1 MKEEQG
7 MRGLFEQH
15 LNITAK
21 VMDLRLQRQNI
32 VTGNIANVNTPGYKA
47 RRLEFENQLQAALN
61 QNALGKLTR
70 TQQDHL
76 PATFDPDGFKG
87 QELKDFRA
95 REIYGQDEVN
105 LDKEMAT
112 NAKNTMMYNAL
123 ASVIKKSFDGMTKVI
138 QEGSK

>member
-1 MKEEQG
+1 
-7 MRGLFEQH
+7 MRGLFEHH

-61 QNALGKLTR
+61 QDALGKLTR
-70 TQQDHL
+70 TKQDHL
-76 PATFDPDGFKG
+76 PATFDADGFKG
-87 QELKDFRA
+87 QGLDDFRA
-95 REIYGQDEVN
+95 REIYGQDEVS
-105 LDKEMAT
+105 LEKEMAT
-112 NAKNTMMYNAL
+112 NTKNTMMYNAL
-123 ASVIKKSFDGMTKVI
+123 ASVIKKSFDGMNKVI

>member
-1 MKEEQG
+1 
-7 MRGLFEQH
+7 MRGLFEHH
-15 LNITAK
+15 LNLTAK

-32 VTGNIANVNTPGYKA
+32 VTGNIANVNTPGYRA

-61 QNALGKLTR
+61 QDGLGKLTR
-70 TQQDHL
+70 TKQDHL

-87 QELKDFRA
+87 EGLDNFRA
-95 REIYGQDEVN
+95 REVWGQDEVS
-105 LDKEMAT
+105 LEKEMAT
-112 NAKNTMMYNAL
+112 NTKNTMMYNAL

>member
-1 MKEEQG
+1 
-7 MRGLFEQH
+7 MRQLFESQ
-15 LNITAK
+15 LDVTAK

-47 RRLEFENQLQAALN
+47 RRLEFEEKMQDALN
-61 QNALGKLTR
+61 QNALGKMTR
-70 TQQDHL
+70 TAPSHL
-76 PATFDPDGFKG
+76 PSTFDPTGFAG
-87 QELKDFRA
+87 EGLQDFKA
-95 REIYGQDEVN
+95 REIYGQDSVN

-123 ASVIKKSFDGMTKVI
+123 ASVIKKSFDGMNKVI

>member
-1 MKEEQG
+1 
-7 MRGLFEQH
+7 MRGLFEHH
-15 LNITAK
+15 LNISAK
-21 VMDLRLQRQNI
+21 VMDLRLERQNI

-76 PATFDPDGFKG
+76 PATFNPDGFKG
-87 QELKDFRA
+87 EELDSFRA

-123 ASVIKKSFDGMTKVI
+123 ASVIKKSFDGMAKVI
-138 QEGSK
+138 SEGSK

>member
-1 MKEEQG
+1 
-7 MRGLFEQH
+7 MRGLFEH
-15 LNITAK
+15 NLNVTAK
-21 VMDLRLQRQNI
+21 VMDLRLERQNI

-47 RRLEFENQLQAALN
+47 RRLEFEERLQSALN

-76 PATFDPDGFKG
+76 PIAFDPNGFKG
-87 QELKDFRA
+87 DGIQDLQA
-95 REIYGQDEVN
+95 REVYGQDEVN

-123 ASVIKKSFDGMTKVI
+123 ASVIKKSFDGMGKVI